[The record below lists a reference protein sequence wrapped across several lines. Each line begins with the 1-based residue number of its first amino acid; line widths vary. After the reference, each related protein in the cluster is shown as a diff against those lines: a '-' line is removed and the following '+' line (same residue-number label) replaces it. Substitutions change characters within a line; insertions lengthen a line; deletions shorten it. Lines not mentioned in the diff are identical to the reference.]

1 MRRNQP
7 IKIFLADRHPLFREN
22 IRNMFRKK
30 NIEICGEA
38 DRADELLDGLAL
50 QDIDLL
56 ITAHRLHD
64 ESADYF
70 LPLIKERFP
79 HTKILLITLNC
90 HKEVFLKYVDFL
102 DGMLCKLAPK
112 DEIAEA
118 VYEITRKGKLYFRID
133 KSIEKLKDH
142 PHS

>member
-38 DRADELLDGLAL
+38 DRADELLDGLGL
-50 QDIDLL
+50 EDLDLL

-70 LPLIKERFP
+70 LPLIKQRFP
-79 HTKILLITLNC
+79 HVKILLITLNC
-90 HKEVFLKYVDFL
+90 HKKVFLKYVDFL

-112 DEIAEA
+112 EEIVEA
-118 VYEITRKGKLYFRID
+118 VYEITKKGKLYFRID
-133 KSIEKLKDH
+133 SSVEGVKDQ
-142 PHS
+142 PHR